1 MFVVHCAVRLSA
13 HKRFQQVGFEE
24 LDKLMKKE
32 GDPILQSGRQEM
44 LEEILNSCTSIELVV
59 LFFEI

>member
-44 LEEILNSCTSIELVV
+44 LEEILNSYIH
-59 LFFEI
+59 